1 MAYTAGVKLAVLAL
15 AAACSRSEAPPPPQP
30 EPAGHTAAAAD
41 PHPKKDPA
49 KARQLIAAGN
59 AIVLDVRTPEEFGDG
74 HLPVATNLPVDELP
88 NRLGDVDKLA
98 AGDKSKPIVV
108 YCHAGSRAAKA
119 KRALEAAGYTNV
131 TNGGGLDDLR

>member
-1 MAYTAGVKLAVLAL
+1 MRLVAVAWLA
-15 AAACSRSEAPPPPQP
+15 AAACSRSESPPQP
-30 EPAGHTAAAAD
+30 APEPPGHAAAAATD
-41 PHPKKDPA
+41 PHPTKDPA
-49 KARQLIAAGN
+49 KARQLIAAGT
-59 AIVLDVRTPEEFGDG
+59 AVVLDVRTPEEFGDG
-74 HLPVATNLPVDELP
+74 HLPTATNLPVDDLP
-88 NRLGDVDKLA
+88 QHLGDVDKLA